1 MDYPFVCEICGKA
14 EIISMPIKE
23 YTSDH
28 ICKECGGKMVRPI
41 SSLVCGYKNPTDGF
55 FGKATQH
62 D

>member
-1 MDYPFVCEICGKA
+1 MYYPFICETCGKA
-14 EIISMPIKE
+14 ETISMPIKE

-28 ICKECGGKMVRPI
+28 TCKECGGKMIRPI
-41 SSLVCGYKNPTDGF
+41 SSLVCGYKNTEGF